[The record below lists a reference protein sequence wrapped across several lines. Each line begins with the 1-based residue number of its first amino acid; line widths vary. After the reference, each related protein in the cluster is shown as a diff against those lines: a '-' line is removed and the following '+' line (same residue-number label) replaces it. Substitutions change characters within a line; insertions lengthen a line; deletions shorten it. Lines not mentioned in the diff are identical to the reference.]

1 MAGLARPSER
11 QDVDT
16 PDDVG
21 ATSHY
26 SLLIEWDPRDA
37 IFFVVTVPEL
47 EGCRTHGAT
56 YEDAVAQQAQDAIW
70 SWLDAPRAWGQPIP
84 PPHTYAAPTTVAPQ
98 PPSPLPSWRRR
109 HRQWTAHRCL
119 PIGGKGGAGK
129 ALSLR
134 SSRHGMRGSC

>member
-47 EGCRTHGAT
+47 EGCGRAGPGRHLELARRLAGVGPAHPAAPYLCRADHRGAPA
-56 YEDAVAQQAQDAIW
+56 AVAFT
-70 SWLDAPRAWGQPIP
+70 LVEEAPSSVDRA
-84 PPHTYAAPTTVAPQ
+84 
-98 PPSPLPSWRRR
+98 
-109 HRQWTAHRCL
+109 
-119 PIGGKGGAGK
+119 
-129 ALSLR
+129 
-134 SSRHGMRGSC
+134 